1 MRTDPGVDC
10 SAALEWV
17 EEVLGEQ
24 IGEARR
30 LSGGWTST
38 MLAITPRLHEAV
50 VLRLMTNEPWRTHG
64 EQLTTRES
72 ETQRMLATT
81 EVPAPR
87 SLAVDA
93 TGERCGHPA
102 HLMTL
107 LPGAIEP
114 QRSDDASLLRLAEL
128 LASIHAVEPTID
140 VRSYQSWAWE
150 AKFVVP
156 AWAADAGLWEDAF
169 ALLRGEPPAYDPCF
183 IHRDF
188 QPRNVL
194 WDRGEVSG
202 VVDWVE
208 TSIGPAWLD
217 VAHCATN
224 LAITHGTE
232 VADRFADAYVT
243 TTGRPSQPYFDVMD
257 VVGFL
262 PPPGKTS
269 FITDPADL
277 VRLERRL
284 AAVMTRCG

>member
-10 SAALEWV
+10 SAALEWA
-17 EEVLGEQ
+17 EGVLGEQ
-24 IGEARR
+24 IDDVRR

-64 EQLTTRES
+64 EPLTTRES
-72 ETQRMLATT
+72 EIQRMLATT

-87 SLAVDA
+87 SLALDA
-93 TGERCGHPA
+93 TGDRCGHPA

-114 QRSDDASLLRLAEL
+114 QRRDDASLLRLAEL

-156 AWAADAGLWEDAF
+156 VWASDAGLWEDAF
-169 ALLRGEPPAYDPCF
+169 ALLRSEPPTYEPCF

-194 WDRGEVSG
+194 WERGEISG

-217 VAHCATN
+217 VAHCASN
-224 LAITHGTE
+224 LAILHGTE
-232 VADRFADAYVT
+232 VADRFADAYAT
-243 TTGRPSQPYFDVMD
+243 TTGRPPQPYFDVMD
-257 VVGFL
+257 IVGFL

-269 FITDPADL
+269 FITDSADL
-277 VRLERRL
+277 ERLEERL
-284 AAVMTRCG
+284 ATVLLRCK